1 MVRPSLTASLVLAA
15 LLIQPPTASAWGFA
29 AHQFIMRRAIEL
41 LPPELKPFFEQRREE
56 VVVRVKDPDL
66 WRTAGWPDDPN
77 HFMDFG
83 AKEYGE
89 YPFTALPRDY
99 TRALEKFG
107 QATLTR
113 NGRLPWRFAE
123 VFGSLRRGF
132 EGFARNSPFAADDV
146 VLFSGV
152 AAHYIQDAHQPLHAS
167 DNYDGQLTGQRG
179 IHARFET
186 ELFER
191 VQAKLVVTPPS
202 ATPVRN
208 PEEAAW
214 AVLLD
219 SYQLVE
225 ALLRADKLAAEGL
238 EFYDDRYYE
247 RLLKATG
254 PMLTQQ
260 IGRAIAATAGTITG
274 AWIEAGRPAV
284 GPARSRPAQ
293 RIERGRQE
301 R

>member
-1 MVRPSLTASLVLAA
+1 MLRPSLASGSVLLATLLVPAS
-15 LLIQPPTASAWGFA
+15 ASAWGFA

-41 LPPELKPFFEQRREE
+41 LPPEIKPFFEQRREE

-66 WRTAGWPDDPN
+66 WRTVGWPDDPN

-83 AKEYGE
+83 AKEYGD
-89 YPFTALPRDY
+89 YPFTELPREH
-99 TRALEKFG
+99 TKALEKFG

-123 VFGSLRRGF
+123 VFGNLRRAF
-132 EGFARNSPFAADDV
+132 EGFARNSPFAADEV

-191 VQAKLVVTPPS
+191 FQDRLTFTPPS
-202 ATPVRN
+202 MPTIRN
-208 PEEAAW
+208 PEDAAW
-214 AVLLD
+214 TVLLD
-219 SYQLVE
+219 SYQQVDT
-225 ALLRADKLAAEGL
+225 LLRADQAAADAL
-238 EFYDDRYYE
+238 EFYDDQYYE
-247 RLLKATG
+247 RLLKATQ
-254 PMLTQQ
+254 PLVTRQ
-260 IGRAIAATAGTITG
+260 ISRAMAATAATIAG
-274 AWIEAGRPAV
+274 AWVEAGRPRV
-284 GPARSRPAQ
+284 GTTRSRSPQ

-301 R
+301 K